1 MVIPLLEPLDIA
13 AKTITADALLTQRKL
28 AQYLIERNADFVFT
42 VKGNQAILREDIR
55 LLFADRGQPDFSEPL
70 TLAHGRIEQRSIWT
84 STALNDYLDFPGE
97 GPSLRHRTPH
107 HREDHRRDLQRNR
120 LRPHQPHPTACQ
132 RRRHSGLQPPPLE
145 CRERL
150 PLHPR
155 LELGRGSLHHPH
167 RPRPREHH
175 RATPLRHRRH

>member
-13 AKTITADALLTQRKL
+13 GKTITADALLTQRKL
-28 AQYLIERNADFVFT
+28 ARHLIERNADYVFT
-42 VKGNQAILREDIR
+42 VKGNQPILREDIR
-55 LLFADRGQPDFSEPL
+55 LLFAGRGKPAFTEPL

-107 HREDHRRDLQRNR
+107 HREDHRRDLERNR
-120 LRPHQPHPTACQ
+120 LRHHQPHPAACQ
-132 RRRHSGLQPPPLE
+132 RCGHTGLQPRPLE
-145 CRERL
+145 RREWL

-155 LELGRGSLHHPH
+155 LELG
-167 RPRPREHH
+167 
-175 RATPLRHRRH
+175 